1 MVMKI
6 KKAGALSL
14 SLLLGLS
21 GCASGTQSESNEKT
35 LTVGTSQEMSGVFSP
50 LYYLSGFDGDVIN
63 LIYQGMLKYDAK
75 SELNPDLA
83 KEMPT
88 VSEDGKTVTF
98 KLKKGVKF
106 SDGTKFTS
114 SDVKYTFTVLSDPSY
129 TGYLST
135 VPSNIEGYEDY
146 YSGDAKELTGIETPD
161 DYTVVFHLSS
171 PMIDAVSTLG
181 TQPICS
187 DEQFNYEKGH
197 TKKIEKKSGEP
208 IGTGAYKLKSFDKS
222 KGATFVK
229 NDQFDFK
236 DDEYD
241 VDRIII
247 KKTDSSTELS
257 ELKKGNLD
265 LLPANIEQSKIGQA
279 SLDKDLK
286 VSSYKTAGE
295 GFLGF
300 NCASGTTKD
309 QAVRQALA
317 YAIDRESFVDN
328 FFKYEEASDEVK
340 KDLIGYVP
348 EVYWN
353 PVSNLVGSYVTG
365 DETLEGL
372 TVYRYDLEKAKQIL
386 EDAGWKV
393 GSDGIREK
401 DGQKL
406 EVKFLVSVDV
416 PALETLIPMF
426 KKSWSEIGVDLKQ
439 SSVDYNTVL
448 STISDDAQVD
458 DWSIYFVSS
467 SYQGVIDTD
476 SNTTLATKNPYN
488 FSRIQD
494 EELDNDLKAGL
505 NTSSEEESKEYYSK
519 AMIRENELVPYF
531 PLYGTKAFNLYSK
544 RVSRL
549 TTGPVCIWS
558 QAMKDVKLK

>member
-1 MVMKI
+1 MKI

-63 LIYQGMLKYDAK
+63 LIYQGMLKYDAN

-146 YSGDAKELTGIETPD
+146 YSGDAEELTGIETPD
-161 DYTVVFHLSS
+161 DYTVVFHLSI

-236 DDEYD
+236 DGEYD

-265 LLPANIEQSKIGQA
+265 LIPANIEQSKIGQA

-300 NCASGTTKD
+300 NCASGTTAD

-328 FFKYEEASDEVK
+328 FFKYDKASDEVK

-386 EDAGWKV
+386 EDAGWTV

-476 SNTTLATKNPYN
+476 SNTTLATNNPYN

-544 RVSRL
+544 RVSGL

-558 QAMKDVKLK
+558 QVMKDVKLK

>member
-1 MVMKI
+1 MNV
-6 KKAGALSL
+6 KKVGALSL

-21 GCASGTQSESNEKT
+21 GCASSTSEESNEKT

-63 LIYQGMLKYDAK
+63 LIYQGMLKYDAN
-75 SELNPDLA
+75 SQLQPELA
-83 KEMPT
+83 KEMPS

-98 KLKKGVKF
+98 KLKKGIKF

-146 YSGDAKELTGIETPD
+146 YSGKAKDVSGIETPD

-229 NDQFDFK
+229 NDQFKFK
-236 DDEYD
+236 KGEYD

-279 SLDKDLK
+279 SLDKNLR

-300 NCASGTTKD
+300 NCANGSTSD

-317 YAIDRESFVDN
+317 YSIDRESFVDN
-328 FFKYEEASDEVK
+328 FFKYEKASDK
-340 KDLIGYVP
+340 IKNDLIGYVP

-365 DETLEGL
+365 DETLDGL
-372 TVYRYDLEKAKQIL
+372 TLYRYDLDKASQIL
-386 EDAGWKV
+386 DDAGWVK

-401 DGQKL
+401 DGKKL

-426 KKSWSEIGVDLKQ
+426 KKSWSEIGIDLKQ

-448 STISDDAQVD
+448 STISDDSQED
-458 DWSIYFVSS
+458 QWNIYFVSS
-467 SYQGVIDTD
+467 SYSGVIDTD

-494 EELDNDLKAGL
+494 EELDNDLKMGL
-505 NTSSEEESKEYYSK
+505 NTSDEQVSKEYYSK

-531 PLYGTKAFNLYSK
+531 PLYGTKAFNLYNK
-544 RVSRL
+544 RVSGL

-558 QAMKDVKLK
+558 QAMKDVKIK

>member
-1 MVMKI
+1 MKI

-236 DDEYD
+236 DGEYD

-279 SLDKDLK
+279 SLDKHLK

-372 TVYRYDLEKAKQIL
+372 TVYRYDLEKAK
-386 EDAGWKV
+386 
-393 GSDGIREK
+393 
-401 DGQKL
+401 
-406 EVKFLVSVDV
+406 
-416 PALETLIPMF
+416 
-426 KKSWSEIGVDLKQ
+426 
-439 SSVDYNTVL
+439 
-448 STISDDAQVD
+448 
-458 DWSIYFVSS
+458 
-467 SYQGVIDTD
+467 
-476 SNTTLATKNPYN
+476 
-488 FSRIQD
+488 
-494 EELDNDLKAGL
+494 
-505 NTSSEEESKEYYSK
+505 
-519 AMIRENELVPYF
+519 
-531 PLYGTKAFNLYSK
+531 
-544 RVSRL
+544 
-549 TTGPVCIWS
+549 
-558 QAMKDVKLK
+558 

>member
-1 MVMKI
+1 MNI
-6 KKAGALSL
+6 KKAGAVSL

-21 GCASGTQSESNEKT
+21 GCASSQESSSNAKT

-63 LIYQGMLKYDAK
+63 LIYQGMLKYDEN
-75 SELNPDLA
+75 SQLQPELA

-98 KLKKGVKF
+98 KLKKGIQF

-146 YSGDAKELTGIETPD
+146 YSGKAKEVSGIETPD

-187 DEQFNYEKGH
+187 DEQFDYEKGH
-197 TKKIEKKSGEP
+197 TKKIEKQSSKP

-229 NDQFDFK
+229 NDKFK
-236 DDEYD
+236 FKKGEYD

-265 LLPANIEQSKIGQA
+265 LLPANIEQTKIGQA
-279 SLDKDLK
+279 SLDKNLR

-295 GFLGF
+295 GFLGY
-300 NCASGTTKD
+300 NCADGTTSD
-309 QAVRQALA
+309 VAVRQALS
-317 YAIDRESFVDN
+317 YAIDRELFVDN
-328 FFKYEEASDEVK
+328 FFKYEKASAEVK

-372 TVYRYDLEKAKQIL
+372 TLYRYDLDKANQIL
-386 EDAGWKV
+386 EDAGWVK
-393 GSDGIREK
+393 GADGIREK

-416 PALETLIPMF
+416 PALDTLIPMF
-426 KKSWSEIGVDLKQ
+426 KKAWSEIGVDLKQ

-448 STISDDAQVD
+448 STISDDSQVD
-458 DWSIYFVSS
+458 QWNIYFVSS
-467 SYQGVIDTD
+467 SYSGVIDTD

-494 EELDNDLKAGL
+494 EELDNDLKMGL
-505 NTSSEEESKEYYSK
+505 NTSDEEESKMYYSK

-531 PLYGTKAFNLYSK
+531 PLYGTKAFNLYNK
-544 RVSRL
+544 RVSGL

>member
-1 MVMKI
+1 MKI

-328 FFKYEEASDEVK
+328 FFKYDKASDEVK

-372 TVYRYDLEKAKQIL
+372 TLYRYDLEKAKQIL

-426 KKSWSEIGVDLKQ
+426 KKSWSEIGIDLKQ

-448 STISDDAQVD
+448 STISDDAQIV

-544 RVSRL
+544 RVSGL
-549 TTGPVCIWS
+549 KTGPVCIWS